1 MVAGWGVLGVAMLLC
16 QGCARKA
23 ERATSSAAPA
33 APTALPL
40 SHVPE
45 GCVADIVVPWG
56 APPPNGG
63 PLTGIAPVLVPA
75 IEGGACRVHL
85 DGEFPW
91 IRDVPPTPF
100 GGTWGFQIPAGY
112 VGPVQC
118 RVGDWVSPRFD
129 MMPGALWPAG
139 MIAGAFVTHPPNPS
153 APNTVS
159 FGPCDWGWTAAHVR
173 HAE

>member
-1 MVAGWGVLGVAMLLC
+1 MVAGWGVLGVALLLS
-16 QGCARKA
+16 QGCARKP
-23 ERATSSAAPA
+23 ERATSVTAPV

-40 SHVPE
+40 SRVPD
-45 GCVADIVVPWG
+45 GCVASIFVPWD
-56 APPPNGG
+56 APPPSPG
-63 PLTGIAPVLVPA
+63 PWPGTAPVLVPA
-75 IEGGACRVHL
+75 IEGGVCSVHL

-100 GGTWGFQIPAGY
+100 GGKWGFEIPAGY

-118 RVGDWVSPRFD
+118 RVGDWVSPSFD
-129 MMPGALWPAG
+129 MTPGALWPAG

-159 FGPCDWGWTAAHVR
+159 GSLCDWGWTALRGR